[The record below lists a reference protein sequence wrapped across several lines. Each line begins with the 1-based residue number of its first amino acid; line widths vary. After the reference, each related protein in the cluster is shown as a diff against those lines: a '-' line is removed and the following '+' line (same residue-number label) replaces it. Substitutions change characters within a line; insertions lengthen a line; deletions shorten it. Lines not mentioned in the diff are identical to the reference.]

1 MWTNI
6 KLYFKYVLLYS
17 TLLSLK
23 NKISAHSETSV
34 FVSSKSIYFLL
45 LHLRLSSLFYTTYL
59 TDIFAYQSLYLKDN
73 LNSPYKNVLVYN
85 FSSLKNPERFFIFS
99 VNNLLNKEAKFQH
112 ATSIESLYSSA
123 NWLEREVFE
132 LSGVFF
138 SGKQDTR
145 NLLLQYG
152 DLSKPFTKHFPS
164 IGYIELNYDLNVD
177 SVITL
182 PVSSQF

>member
-1 MWTNI
+1 MWTNL

-17 TLLSLK
+17 TILSLK
-23 NKISAHSETSV
+23 NKISSYSETSI

-45 LHLRLSSLFYTTYL
+45 LHLKLSSLFYTTHL
-59 TDIFAYQSLYLKDN
+59 IDIFAYQSLYLKN
-73 LNSPYKNVLVYN
+73 KSKTPYKNVLVYN
-85 FSSLKNPERFFIFS
+85 FYSLKNLERFFIFS
-99 VNNLLNKEAKFQH
+99 INYDLNNDSKFQQ
-112 ATSIESLYSSA
+112 ATSTESLYSSS

-138 SGKQDTR
+138 SNKQDTR

-152 DLSKPFTKHFPS
+152 DLSKPFMKHFPS
-164 IGYIELNYDLNVD
+164 IGYIELNYDLNTD